1 MSGNHLKLLT
11 ALSVLTL
18 VVCTVSGISAFS
30 EDSDA
35 VTDLGGYIG
44 GTNQSSSTKVY
55 SVVTG
60 EISDCY
66 NKGTFYVSVGARIGL
81 SDPPGYSGWVE
92 EPPQG
97 WGLYLQPGDV
107 ASIDGTV
114 SKAGTFTLTYVYDL
128 NDTSKKRSV
137 KFTAVESSDA
147 NPVESIKLT
156 WTLGSSNIVTMN
168 STVSIRAI
176 VSPQTASDLTV
187 SWSITE
193 NTGSATIT
201 REWNDTYNGEYRN
214 GCDIR
219 GDSPGTV
226 TLTAT
231 ANDGSGASKSVTITI
246 RPYTYFLDY
255 DPNGGLS
262 PDGDEYS
269 WYDQLTTT
277 DSSKKVTFTIT
288 DFEPTREGYKF
299 KGWSKSSSA
308 STATYKA
315 GDRISVGYGDEV
327 ILYAVWGQ
335 SNLTFNSI
343 QSDTNVIVGSSFAY
357 SPTMNVSG
365 CSFSVTGASWLSVSG
380 GTIYGTPT
388 TPGTYNVKVTA
399 SCSGYT
405 SVTQSFTITVYSSLE
420 FTTSPTSGLIVFE
433 R

>member
-18 VVCTVSGISAFS
+18 MLCAAVSISD
-30 EDSDA
+30 ESDA
-35 VTDLGGYIG
+35 AITGS
-44 GTNQSSSTKVY
+44 GTNSDPYTSISETMNVAKFTSLDEKYILVGSTVNIKGLTNSGAQGEMVAFDSVSS
-55 SVVTG
+55 G
-60 EISDCY
+60 
-66 NKGTFYVSVGARIGL
+66 FGL
-81 SDPPGYSGWVE
+81 SLSG
-92 EPPQG
+92 G
-97 WGLYLQPGDV
+97 IAGHYDTI
-107 ASIDGTV
+107 SGTV
-114 SKAGTFTLTYVYDL
+114 SKAGDIVIDYYHIE
-128 NDTSKKRSV
+128 S
-137 KFTAVESSDA
+137 ESSYPITLHAVAEAVTGD
-147 NPVESIKLT
+147 PVDSIKLT
-156 WTLGSSNIVTMN
+156 WTLSSSDTVTMN
-168 STVSIRAI
+168 RTTSIRAI

-231 ANDGSGASKSVTITI
+231 ANDGSGTSKSVTITI
-246 RPYTYFLDY
+246 RPYTYYLDY

-262 PDGDEYS
+262 PDGDDYS
-269 WYDQLTTT
+269 WYDELTTT
-277 DSSKKVTFTIT
+277 DSSQDVTFTIT

-308 STATYKA
+308 SAATYEA
-315 GDRISVGYGDEV
+315 GDRITVSYGEEV

-343 QSDTNVIVGSSFAY
+343 QSDSNVIVGSSFAY

-405 SVTQSFTITVYSSLE
+405 SASQSFTITVLSSLE
-420 FTTSPTSGLIVFE
+420 FTTSPTNGLIAVE